1 MVREYANLL
10 VSNDVMI
17 RMILSGSNLLD
28 YAKLGINPDMDK
40 QNGSF
45 PKEKF

>member
-1 MVREYANLL
+1 MAETDFNQLILNDLMILVILM
-10 VSNDVMI
+10 VSNLV
-17 RMILSGSNLLD
+17 D